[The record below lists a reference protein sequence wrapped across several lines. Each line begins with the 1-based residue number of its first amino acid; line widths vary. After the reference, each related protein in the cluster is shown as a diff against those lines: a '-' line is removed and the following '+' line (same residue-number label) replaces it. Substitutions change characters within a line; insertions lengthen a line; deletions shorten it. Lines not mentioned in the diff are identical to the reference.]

1 MKPKKK
7 KSIIKKVTAFF
18 VIAITLFLT
27 VAVLASE
34 KFEYILS
41 DTVSHIGSHAE
52 LEKTS
57 DLNFESYTLKGLE
70 ENPKVTFNNNLL
82 LINGEHTLSAEINT
96 QLADY
101 KSLGILMDENL
112 CEHYEKLSDAVYDKF
127 GENLYIS
134 SSYRTSEKQA
144 QIKAEEGDTA
154 QNVGAS
160 EHQAGLA
167 LDVYIQYF
175 AGSGFIKSDAGK
187 FVNDNCYEYG
197 FIIRYPY
204 YGTKQTGIDYEPWHI
219 RYVGKPHAE
228 IITKNR
234 ITLEEYISQLKLG
247 EFYKYDGYIISRQS
261 AEGDI
266 KLPQKY
272 SSMEI
277 SPDNCGN
284 YVVTV
289 KI

>member
-1 MKPKKK
+1 M
-7 KSIIKKVTAFF
+7 
-18 VIAITLFLT
+18 
-27 VAVLASE
+27 
-34 KFEYILS
+34 
-41 DTVSHIGSHAE
+41 
-52 LEKTS
+52 
-57 DLNFESYTLKGLE
+57 
-70 ENPKVTFNNNLL
+70 L
-82 LINGEHTLSAEINT
+82 LINEEHTLSSETNI

-112 CEHYEKLSDAVYDKF
+112 CEHYENLSNAVYDKF
-127 GENLYIS
+127 GESLYIS

-144 QIKAEEGDTA
+144 EIKAEEGDTA
-154 QNVGAS
+154 QSVGAS

-167 LDVYIQYF
+167 LDVYVQYF
-175 AGSGFIKSDAGK
+175 AGMGFIKSDAGK

-204 YGTKQTGIDYEPWHI
+204 YGKSITGIEYEPWHI
-219 RYVGKPHAE
+219 RYVGEPHAE
-228 IITKNR
+228 IISKNG
-234 ITLEEYISQLKLG
+234 ITLEEYISNLTPD
-247 EFYKYDGYIISRQS
+247 EFYKYDEYVISRQN
-261 AEGDI
+261 ADGEI

-272 SSMEI
+272 LYAEI